1 MIIPFPHL
9 AHTTGKSNVFGR
21 STCFT
26 YIFVLPE
33 IVKGV
38 KLTYSAKLRVSVD
51 TLHSFDFI
59 RISNLYEILLFEIP
73 LLACL
78 LYENGIGS
86 VTNAKCF
93 L

>member
-1 MIIPFPHL
+1 MMIIPFPHL

-38 KLTYSAKLRVSVD
+38 KLTYSAELRVSVD
-51 TLHSFDFI
+51 TLDSFYII
-59 RISNLYEILLFEIP
+59 RISNLYEIIFIE
-73 LLACL
+73 
-78 LYENGIGS
+78 
-86 VTNAKCF
+86 V
-93 L
+93 

>member
-26 YIFVLPE
+26 YIFVLLE

-51 TLHSFDFI
+51 TLHSFHYI
-59 RISNLYEILLFEIP
+59 RISNLYEILFVV
-73 LLACL
+73 

-86 VTNAKCF
+86 VTNARCF
-93 L
+93 H